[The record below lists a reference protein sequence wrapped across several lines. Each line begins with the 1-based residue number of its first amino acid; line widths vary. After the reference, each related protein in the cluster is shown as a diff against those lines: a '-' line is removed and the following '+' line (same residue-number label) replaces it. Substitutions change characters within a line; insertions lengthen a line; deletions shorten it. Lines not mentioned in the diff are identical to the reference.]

1 MPRVTAREEDVM
13 TRLAARFIPL
23 LAAASV
29 VLMLS
34 ACATSPRPL
43 SQVADTGKVV
53 AVDQWAET
61 KHATVVWVHTPRTA
75 PPATPRD

>member
-1 MPRVTAREEDVM
+1 MRRVTAREEDVM
-13 TRLAARFIPL
+13 TRLARFIPL

-29 VLMLS
+29 LLMLS

-43 SQVADTGKVV
+43 SQVADTGKVT

>member
-1 MPRVTAREEDVM
+1 
-13 TRLAARFIPL
+13 
-23 LAAASV
+23 
-29 VLMLS
+29 MLS

-43 SQVADTGKVV
+43 SQVADTGKVT